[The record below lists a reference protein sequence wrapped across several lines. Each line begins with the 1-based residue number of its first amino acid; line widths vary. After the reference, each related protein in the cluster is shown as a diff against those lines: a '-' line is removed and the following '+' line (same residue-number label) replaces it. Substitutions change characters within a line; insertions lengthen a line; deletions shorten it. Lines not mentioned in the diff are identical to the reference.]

1 MTDIGTAKVVDQ
13 THDIVRYKRKDL
25 HQDVGGVLL
34 HGLDTNTVTSG
45 AASTELG
52 PVISTEDEG
61 VSVGVGEV
69 LRQSGGLGNVVAVAK
84 LSANCQ
90 GMQGLALTHVPWSG
104 RQ

>member
-1 MTDIGTAKVVDQ
+1 M
-13 THDIVRYKRKDL
+13 HL
-25 HQDVGGVLL
+25 HQDVMRVLL
-34 HGLDTNTVTSG
+34 DGLDTDTVTSG
-45 AASTELG
+45 AAG
-52 PVISTEDEG
+52 AQVAPVISTEDEG